1 MGLSHVHCLT
11 LESQCIEIL
20 SNSNYFAV
28 DLNPFNNLKSLELHT
43 CFNKNNIPGL
53 ACIFKSSPMLHTLIL
68 NIINDYK
75 IVRRRK
81 KSTGNPTLKPFLQ
94 NLKVVKIHG
103 FLEYENEVS
112 LTKFLLKH
120 GKALEEMILCTG
132 HCKAK
137 YSLQRQK
144 IRSQMMGFSWASSNA
159 KIAFH

>member
-11 LESQCIEIL
+11 LESQCIEIP

-75 IVRRRK
+75 IVRRQWIK
-81 KSTGNPTLKPFLQ
+81 DMWEMSNSEEEKYWESDLEALPTKP
-94 NLKVVKIHG
+94 
-103 FLEYENEVS
+103 
-112 LTKFLLKH
+112 
-120 GKALEEMILCTG
+120 
-132 HCKAK
+132 
-137 YSLQRQK
+137 
-144 IRSQMMGFSWASSNA
+144 
-159 KIAFH
+159 